1 MVDEAFIVDVDN
13 ESEWLEGVERSIQP
27 EVELE
32 SNGDGEAKGWVY
44 AGTDGSTVH
53 EGGGKVGFGYVVVTC
68 AGEVMHKEQLIAK
81 GVGGN
86 LNYSEA
92 DNNMAELT
100 AVIEVIQS
108 QVSEVNMH
116 LFIDSMYV
124 INGMKEARLAGRK
137 LIRSTCRAEWERL
150 RVLLDSRVGEVRVEH
165 VRSHPKDKGT
175 GEDVEWDDM
184 SFPQRLNSAA
194 DEIAEGGRE
203 RARKC

>member
-1 MVDEAFIVDVDN
+1 
-13 ESEWLEGVERSIQP
+13 
-27 EVELE
+27 
-32 SNGDGEAKGWVY
+32 
-44 AGTDGSTVH
+44 
-53 EGGGKVGFGYVVVTC
+53 
-68 AGEVMHKEQLIAK
+68 
-81 GVGGN
+81 
-86 LNYSEA
+86 
-92 DNNMAELT
+92 
-100 AVIEVIQS
+100 
-108 QVSEVNMH
+108 MH

-124 INGMKEARLAGRK
+124 INGMKEARLVGRK

-203 RARKC
+203 LESVRYDFPIGEVEHVLFSQGSRVTGDPRKFLVKQSRKQWEGLWGGEGSTLDVMMSW